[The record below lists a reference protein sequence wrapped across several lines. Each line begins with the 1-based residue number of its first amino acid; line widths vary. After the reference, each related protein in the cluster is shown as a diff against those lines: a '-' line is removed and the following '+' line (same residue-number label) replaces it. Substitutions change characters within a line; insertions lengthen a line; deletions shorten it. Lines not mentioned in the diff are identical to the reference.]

1 MLSTAPPEFFE
12 RDMACTEAEWLGWLP
27 AAIGPWPWQRDG
39 ACAVVLLG
47 PGSLHLHWQSAPPR
61 QIALLR
67 LPRLLVRFQFHAV
80 NAEER
85 ARFVARFDLYTRR
98 GGG

>member
-1 MLSTAPPEFFE
+1 MPSAPPESFE

-27 AAIGPWPWQRDG
+27 AAIGPQPWQRDG
-39 ACAVVLLG
+39 DCATVLIG
-47 PGSLHLHWQSAPPR
+47 PGSLHLHWQTAPPR

-67 LPRLLVRFQFHAV
+67 LPRLLVRFQFYEVDAD
-80 NAEER
+80 AR
-85 ARFVARFDLYTRR
+85 ARFMARFDLYTRR